1 MKLKDIAALIDGEVI
16 GDEETEITG
25 VSGISDAKEGDITY
39 LVGAKWLKELKNSK
53 ASAVISKESIEE
65 IEKHQIKTE
74 NPQYAFAKLL
84 SIFYEK
90 PHSFTGISKEAFVS
104 EHADINNNVTVYP
117 FAYISGGAKIGS
129 GTIIYPFVFVG
140 ENSSIGDNC
149 VIYPSVTIREKV
161 CIKNK
166 VIIHAGSVIGSDGFG
181 YVFAEGSH
189 QKIPQIGGV
198 IIEDDVEI
206 GANVTIDRATTG
218 NTIIGRGAKIDNL
231 VQIGH
236 NVRVGKNVILVA
248 QVGIGGSSEIGDGVV
263 LGGQVGVSDHVSIES
278 GTMIGAKGGAMG
290 EMKKGIY
297 SGILPMPH
305 REWLKAMSVF
315 SKLPEI
321 SKKIKELEEKVKS
334 LSLKQ
339 VTSNE

>member
-1 MKLKDIAALIDGEVI
+1 MKLKDIADLIGGEI
-16 GDEETEITG
+16 AGNEEIEITG
-25 VSGISDAKEGDITY
+25 VSGISNAKEGDITF
-39 LVGAKWLKELKNSK
+39 LAGTKWLKGVKVSK
-53 ASAVISKESIEE
+53 AGAVLVKET
-65 IEKHQIKTE
+65 IKELDKPQVVTA

-104 EHADINNNVTVYP
+104 EYADINNNATVYP
-117 FAYISGGAKIGS
+117 FAYVSGGAKIGS

-140 ENSSIGDNC
+140 ENGSIGDNC
-149 VIYPSVTIREKV
+149 VIYPSVTIREGV
-161 CIKNK
+161 CIGSR
-166 VIIHAGSVIGSDGFG
+166 VIIHSGSVIGSDGFG
-181 YVFAEGSH
+181 YVFAEGAH

-218 NTIIGRGAKIDNL
+218 NTIIGRGTKIDNL

-248 QVGIGGSSEIGDGVV
+248 QVGIGGSSEIGDGVI

-305 REWLKAMSVF
+305 REWLKAMAVF
-315 SKLPEI
+315 AKLPEL
-321 SKKIKELEEKVKS
+321 SKKIKEMEEKIKA
-334 LSLKQ
+334 LSLL
-339 VTSNE
+339 